1 MGSEKILLCFI
12 NIPIVLITKRSKT
25 SFLMNFLYLFA
36 VFFGEVLTV
45 DRLLQ
50 EESIMHVSGRVTLWL
65 EQSIEVPE

>member
-1 MGSEKILLCFI
+1 
-12 NIPIVLITKRSKT
+12 
-25 SFLMNFLYLFA
+25 MNFLYLFA
-36 VFFGEVLTV
+36 IFFGEVLTV